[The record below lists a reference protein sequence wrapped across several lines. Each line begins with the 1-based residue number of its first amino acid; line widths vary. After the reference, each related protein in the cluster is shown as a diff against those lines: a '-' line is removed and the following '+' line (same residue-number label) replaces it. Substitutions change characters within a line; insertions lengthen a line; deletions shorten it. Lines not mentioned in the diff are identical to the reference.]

1 MAPEPLA
8 PWREK
13 KRRHILEVASRI
25 FSAHNYH
32 AVSMDQVARLARV
45 GKGTLYRYFDS
56 KEDLYLA
63 LLDSAL
69 LLLTER
75 LEEEEKAALPPDQT
89 LARMVGAI
97 VHTFSEHLASFR
109 ILNGDEARLIVRKR
123 ELFQARRRRI
133 AMLLGRV
140 LEKGAAGGVFR
151 AVDPAA
157 TPSLLIGMVW
167 AAVLN
172 HSEEVPPEALAAL
185 IVDVFFRGTLGPGSG
200 AQ

>member
-1 MAPEPLA
+1 MTVQPLA

-25 FSAHNYH
+25 FAARDYH
-32 AVSMDQVARLARV
+32 SVSMDQVARRAHV

-75 LEEEEKAALPPDQT
+75 LEEEEKAGLPPDQT
-89 LARMVGAI
+89 LSRMVGAI
-97 VHTFSEHLASFR
+97 VNTFSQHLPSFR
-109 ILNGDEARLIVRKR
+109 ILNGSEARLVVKKR

-140 LEKGAAGGVFR
+140 LEKGVASGIFR
-151 AVDPAA
+151 AVDPVV
-157 TPSLLIGMVW
+157 TPSFLIGMVW
-167 AAVLN
+167 GAVLN
-172 HSEEVPPEALAAL
+172 HSEGFSPEALAAT
-185 IVDVFFRGTLGPGSG
+185 IVDVFFRGTLKP
-200 AQ
+200 